1 MAKQNEERRSEQKQ
15 RLAGSCALFRLPIE
29 VQMIIYNYAMS
40 GSGGIIY
47 VDWQRGPSLKYYRET
62 FYECSKL
69 WEQQSDGNS
78 DPAVQVACDA
88 IDKAIDEGALHHIN
102 GDIVLPRISDE
113 HISTIPSLCTLARDT
128 WIDLLF
134 AANKWE
140 LHRANE
146 ITLFLTDIG
155 ESGRLGVRH
164 LKINVTTRGEAHDLQ
179 QVMRFKKLRALFIS
193 IPHSVFVHAVNP
205 PWRGLTYLAP
215 PSHLK

>member
-1 MAKQNEERRSEQKQ
+1 VFLETRAVRRGQIAKQNEERRSEQKQ
-15 RLAGSCALFRLPIE
+15 RLAGSCALFRLLIE
-29 VQMIIYNYAMS
+29 VQMIIYKYAMS
-40 GSGGIIY
+40 GSEGIIY

-78 DPAVQVACDA
+78 DPAVQVASDA

-128 WIDLLF
+128 WTDLLF

-164 LKINVTTRGEAHDLQ
+164 LKINVTTRGEAHDLH
-179 QVMRFKKLRALFIS
+179 R
-193 IPHSVFVHAVNP
+193 
-205 PWRGLTYLAP
+205 
-215 PSHLK
+215 

>member
-1 MAKQNEERRSEQKQ
+1 VRRGQIAKQNEERRSEQKQ
-15 RLAGSCALFRLPIE
+15 RLAGSCALFRLLIE
-29 VQMIIYNYAMS
+29 VQMIIYKYAMS
-40 GSGGIIY
+40 GSEGIIY

-78 DPAVQVACDA
+78 DPAVQVASDA
-88 IDKAIDEGALHHIN
+88 IDKAIDEWALNHIN
-102 GDIVLPRISDE
+102 GDLVVPRISDE

-128 WIDLLF
+128 WTDLLF

-164 LKINVTTRGEAHDLQ
+164 LKINVTTRGEAHDLH
-179 QVMRFKKLRALFIS
+179 R
-193 IPHSVFVHAVNP
+193 
-205 PWRGLTYLAP
+205 
-215 PSHLK
+215 